1 MKTVEAELDAGY
13 GIWGGKVLKL
23 ASLRFA
29 PEAAQWV
36 AHEAW
41 HADQQQELLA
51 DGSLRLTLPY
61 SDDTE
66 LVMDLLRHGPD
77 VQVLGP
83 PELRRRVAERLG
95 LALAQYAVAGQDA

>member
-13 GIWGGKVLKL
+13 GIYGGKALKL

-36 AHEAW
+36 AHEVW
-41 HADQQQELLA
+41 HSDQKQELLA
-51 DGSLRLTLPY
+51 DGSLRLSLPY

-77 VQVLGP
+77 VQVQGP
-83 PELRRRVAERLG
+83 PELRRRVVERLQA
-95 LALAQYAVAGQDA
+95 ALAGYAEPGA